1 MRRQLPWNY
10 GYFELRLADILTQA
24 PTLCWTSTMSP
35 EDYLA
40 NHSDSMIRIG
50 SPLWK
55 LRGDFHSH
63 FEVSLPNQIEVDFP
77 LVAPD
82 YGRSDYEQRQ
92 STLLWVH
99 SLGHLPQ
106 LLSVTQNSTTV
117 TALLESYSTF
127 VDSDVWADLSSQM
140 TSLDHAVAMRIRSVC
155 MLAAQFTIMGRPLPK
170 AVESILRHDLSWA
183 GDVGNY
189 VQNNH
194 GMMLAAAV
202 LHVRYM
208 FPAIVSQEEE
218 LLAEAQLQKIVLN
231 AFDSQWICREN
242 TASYQAF
249 YINFCKE
256 VLKFANAAGRSTRF
270 ASTLSDMI
278 ELAANTLRTLILPNG
293 DYPAMGDS
301 GSSPSGYVS
310 TDGVL
315 LTEDS
320 GLFVDKHD
328 GIYRTFK
335 CGYSSHVHKHADDTS
350 LTLSI
355 DADELILD
363 GGLHSYDWKNPFTRA
378 VKSQRGHSGVFFPK
392 FDDLYPGTLYN
403 PSDSRV
409 ASTLKRLGATPAVA
423 ELSGESLIDGSHFV
437 RRTATFGEGSIA
449 VQDCYSTHDGSN
461 DLAVQRFLLPANAE
475 MTMTQGEIRIDTS
488 KSWMT
493 IQFDP
498 LREASIRT
506 GTTEPI
512 PYGWISRSWG
522 QKTPCVSVDIA
533 PRNGWKTMNALI
545 QYGRVASPT

>member
-1 MRRQLPWNY
+1 MTPI
-10 GYFELRLADILTQA
+10 A
-24 PTLCWTSTMSP
+24 TLSWTSAMSP

-55 LRGDFHSH
+55 LRGDFQTH
-63 FEVSLPNQIEVDFP
+63 FEVSLPNQVEVNFP
-77 LVAPD
+77 LAAPN

-92 STLLWVH
+92 STLLWIH

-106 LLSVTQNSTTV
+106 LLSATQNFTTV
-117 TALLESYSTF
+117 TALLESYSKF
-127 VDSDVWADLSSQM
+127 IDSDAWADLSSQM
-140 TSLDHAVAMRIRSVC
+140 TSLDHAVAMRIRSLC
-155 MLAAQFTIMGRPLPK
+155 MLAAQFTIMDRPFPK
-170 AVESILRHDLSWA
+170 AVESILKHDLTWA

-202 LHVRYM
+202 LHARYM
-208 FPAIVSQEEE
+208 FPAFVSQKIE
-218 LLAEAQLQKIVLN
+218 LLAEAQLQTIVLN

-256 VLKFANAAGRSTRF
+256 ILKFANASRRSTTF
-270 ASTLSDMI
+270 ASTLSAMI
-278 ELAANTLRTLILPNG
+278 EPAASSLRQLVLPNG
-293 DYPAMGDS
+293 HYPAMGDS

-315 LTEDS
+315 LTEES

-328 GIYRTFK
+328 GVYRTFK
-335 CGYSSHVHKHADDTS
+335 CGYSSHVHKHVDDTS
-350 LTLSI
+350 LTLSV

-392 FDDLYPGTLYN
+392 FDHLYPGTLYD
-403 PSDSRV
+403 PADSRV
-409 ASTLKRLGATPAVA
+409 DSTLKQLGSTPAVA
-423 ELSGESLIDGSHFV
+423 ELRGESLIDGTHFV
-437 RRTATFGEGSIA
+437 RRTATFQEGSISL
-449 VQDCYSTHDGSN
+449 QDCFSTHDESN
-461 DLAVQRFLLPANAE
+461 DVAVQRFLLPANAE
-475 MTMTQGEIRIDTS
+475 MIMTKGAIRIDTS

-493 IQFDP
+493 IKYDP
-498 LREASIRT
+498 LREASILT
-506 GTTEPI
+506 GTTEPL

-522 QKTPCVSVDIA
+522 HKTPCVSVDIA
-533 PRNGWKTMNALI
+533 PRSGWTTMNAHI
-545 QYGRVASPT
+545 QYGRVASRA